1 MSDKIDMK
9 KPTFGIYIPSYKRAK
24 TCNAHVFLEYGTYI
38 VRQSEYN
45 EYAEQLSEFSDHIKV
60 KGVPDHE
67 ICGLTEVNQ
76 WLIDNAEEDVIAIL
90 DDDIHHFYYRTLD
103 TISIDDAETVT
114 SELERVGQIMYDLGI
129 GFGATDATIR
139 PWNYDCEFA
148 FKGCAGAVR
157 WVNRTTFKAKCNK
170 ELEYNYD
177 LDLVLQELLYN
188 RIIIKP
194 KYFCSKGLTDTNEGG
209 ASGKM
214 RGDQVASIKLME
226 QKWGKYFSYNLKT
239 NVPHINVKR

>member
-1 MSDKIDMK
+1 MSE
-9 KPTFGIYIPSYKRAK
+9 PTFGIYIPSYKRAK
-24 TCNAHVFLEYGTYI
+24 TCNAHVFLEYGTYV
-38 VRQSEYN
+38 VRQSEYD
-45 EYAEQLSEFSDHIKV
+45 EYVKALADYSDHIKV
-60 KGVPDHE
+60 MGVADEE

-90 DDDIHHFYYRTLD
+90 DDDIHHFYYRMFETE
-103 TISIDDAETVT
+103 SINDPEIVT
-114 SELERVGQIMYDLGI
+114 SELERIGQLMSDLGI

-157 WVNRTTFKAKCNK
+157 WVNRPVFKAKCVK

-188 RIIIKP
+188 RIILKP

-209 ASGKM
+209 ASAKK
-214 RGDQVASIKLME
+214 RDDQIASINLMRS
-226 QKWGKYFSYNLKT
+226 KWGKYFTYNFKM